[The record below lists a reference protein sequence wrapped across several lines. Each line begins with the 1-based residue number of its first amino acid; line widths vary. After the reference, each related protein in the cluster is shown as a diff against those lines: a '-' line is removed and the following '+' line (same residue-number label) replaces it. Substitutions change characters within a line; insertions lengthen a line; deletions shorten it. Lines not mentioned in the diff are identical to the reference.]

1 MEVFG
6 YDPAKDELPIKY
18 LCEVMF
24 PVSDLPK
31 FLIPVAEIMPLT
43 HTVRITR
50 ALCSS
55 SLSWTCL
62 WDIAYSVLFVLIIGH
77 LAIFK
82 LKKRLING

>member
-18 LCEVMF
+18 LCGVMF

-43 HTVRITR
+43 HTVRDPN
-50 ALCSS
+50 LCDF
-55 SLSWTCL
+55 LV
-62 WDIAYSVLFVLIIGH
+62 AQFFYFLFGW
-77 LAIFK
+77 
-82 LKKRLING
+82 